1 MAMEYHLTDRTFSR
15 EWRRGKRYSK
25 QELRWLARKKGL
37 EFVERGGAVKLVN
50 KLGKAVANF
59 AQKAEESEA
68 VPRHPMA
75 HTFAALVVGK
85 TILLLLACA
94 ACGQTYEERVVA
106 AVLMGEAWNQGAHG
120 MTAVGE
126 VISQRVKQLGKT
138 PAQVVMARKQFSCL
152 DDSTPAKLVVKFA
165 REPDF
170 KVALRI
176 AQQVCRKP
184 ESLPGITARA
194 TNYTRREERPV
205 WAKGKKPVVVIGDH
219 AFYRLALK

>member
-1 MAMEYHLTDRTFSR
+1 MEYHLTDRKFSR

-37 EFVERGGAVKLVN
+37 EFKEHRGTIQLLDQK
-50 KLGKAVANF
+50 GKVVANF
-59 AQKAEESEA
+59 AGKAEVAEA
-68 VPRHPMA
+68 VPRHPLA
-75 HTFAALVVGK
+75 HAFAALVVGK
-85 TILLLLACA
+85 TILLLLACT

-106 AVLMGEAWNQGAHG
+106 AVLMGEAWNQGEHG

-138 PAQVVMARKQFSCL
+138 PAQVVVARKQFSCL
-152 DDSTPAKLVVKFA
+152 DYSTPAKLVARFH

-176 AQQVCRKP
+176 AQQVCRAP

-205 WAKGKKPVVVIGDH
+205 WARGKKPVVVIGDH

>member
-1 MAMEYHLTDRTFSR
+1 MEYHLTDRTFSR

-25 QELRWLARKKGL
+25 RELRWLARKKGL
-37 EFVERGGAVKLVN
+37 EFKEHRSTIQLVDQ
-50 KLGKAVANF
+50 KGRIVANF
-59 AQKAEESEA
+59 AGKAEVGEA
-68 VPRHPMA
+68 VPRHPLA
-75 HTFAALVVGK
+75 HAFAALVVGK
-85 TILLLLACA
+85 TILLLLASA

-126 VISQRVKQLGKT
+126 VISQRVKLLGKT
-138 PAQVVMARKQFSCL
+138 PAQVVTARRQFSCL
-152 DDSTPAKLVVKFA
+152 DYSTPAKLVARFH

-170 KVALRI
+170 KTALRI
-176 AQQVCRKP
+176 AQQVCRTP

-205 WAKGKKPVVVIGDH
+205 WARGKKPVVVIGDH